1 MEVVWNLQYW
11 LKMSSPSKRREMDVM
26 KLMMSDY
33 NVETI
38 NDGLNEFNV
47 KFHGPKESLYEGGVW
62 KIRVELPDAYPFKSP
77 SIGFV
82 NKIFHPNV
90 DELSGSVCLDVIN
103 QSWSPMFNLLNIFEV
118 FLPQLLLYPNPS
130 DPLNGDA
137 ASLMMKDRKQYDQK
151 VKENPW
157 KSCSF
162 TFEIYAFLGPEAF
175 GSNPFSLKVGRNL
188 ASVCKLKMNRV
199 SIRVLP
205 ILIFL
210 LFNVSNSED
219 EEVKQSLVRFMD
231 KLAGV
236 TAKTDQSWGWNMTS
250 DPCIHKWKGV
260 SCDTQLQSV
269 KKVVLDGLN
278 LTGVLDIGSVCKA
291 SSLLV
296 FSIVKNNVAGL
307 ISEEMGNCKR
317 LTHLYLSGNR
327 LSGHLPDSLKELSN
341 LKRFDISNNNFS
353 GKVPD
358 LSRISKLITFYAQ
371 NNQLN
376 EEIPKLD
383 FSNLMQFNVSNNNFR
398 VHFLIKKK
406 LKEAK
411 ADFAKKGVNAYI
423 SSTYDVSKI
432 TEHKSENLASYEESK
447 AAMSPLVVLRSP
459 RAQGLRF
466 EDLLRAPAELLGKGK
481 HGSIY
486 KVMLDNG
493 STTLAVKRVKDW
505 SVTSQAFSRRMQRLH
520 QTRHPNILRSLAF
533 YSSKQEKLL
542 VYEYQ
547 PNGSLSKLLN
557 GSRNGQAFDWG
568 SRINVAATVAEALA
582 YMHEELSED
591 GIAHGNLKSA
601 NILFNNNMDPCVSE
615 YGLMISHSENPS
627 SNSHSNSFSLDP
639 ARIRTSF
646 KADIYG
652 FGVILLEL
660 VTGKPVQGDE
670 LELEWT
676 VEVFDKGLLL
686 EGASEER
693 LLILLQIA
701 LKCINPNPYE
711 RPNMDQV
718 AVMINT
724 LKDEEEKSSSH
735 V

>member
-1 MEVVWNLQYW
+1 
-11 LKMSSPSKRREMDVM
+11 
-26 KLMMSDY
+26 
-33 NVETI
+33 
-38 NDGLNEFNV
+38 
-47 KFHGPKESLYEGGVW
+47 
-62 KIRVELPDAYPFKSP
+62 
-77 SIGFV
+77 
-82 NKIFHPNV
+82 
-90 DELSGSVCLDVIN
+90 
-103 QSWSPMFNLLNIFEV
+103 
-118 FLPQLLLYPNPS
+118 
-130 DPLNGDA
+130 
-137 ASLMMKDRKQYDQK
+137 
-151 VKENPW
+151 
-157 KSCSF
+157 
-162 TFEIYAFLGPEAF
+162 
-175 GSNPFSLKVGRNL
+175 
-188 ASVCKLKMNRV
+188 MNRV

-210 LFNVSNSED
+210 LFNVSSSED

-231 KLAGV
+231 KLAAV
-236 TAKTDQSWGWNMTS
+236 TAKTDQSWGWNTTS

-260 SCDTQLQSV
+260 SCDTQLRSV

-296 FSIVKNNVAGL
+296 FSLVKNNVAGL

-317 LTHLYLSGNR
+317 LTHLYLSGNQ
-327 LSGHLPDSLKELSN
+327 LSGHLPDSVKELSN
-341 LKRFDISNNNFS
+341 LKRFDISSNNFS

-358 LSRISKLITFYAQ
+358 LSRISRLITFYAQ
-371 NNQLN
+371 NNQLSG
-376 EEIPKLD
+376 EIPKLD
-383 FSNLMQFNVSNNNFR
+383 FSNLMQFNVSNNNFSGPLPDVKGR
-398 VHFLIKKK
+398 FSAESWSGNPELGGEFISKESPPSAAAPLSPRKSEDSSRRLLLIYFGYAVLGLIILLVVAFILISKKK
-406 LKEAK
+406 LKEAE
-411 ADFAKKGVNAYI
+411 ADVAKKGVNAYT

-432 TEHKSENLASYEESK
+432 TEHKSEYSASYEETR
-447 AAMSPLVVLRSP
+447 AAPLVVLRSP
-459 RAQGLRF
+459 RAPGLRF

-505 SVTSQAFSRRMQRLH
+505 GVTSQAFSRRMQRLH

-547 PNGSLSKLLN
+547 PNGSLSKLLH
-557 GSRNGQAFDWG
+557 GSRNGQPFDWG

-591 GIAHGNLKSA
+591 GIAHGNLKSE

-670 LELEWT
+670 LELVEWVNSVVREEWT

-724 LKDEEEKSSSH
+724 LKDEEDKSSSY

>member
-1 MEVVWNLQYW
+1 
-11 LKMSSPSKRREMDVM
+11 
-26 KLMMSDY
+26 
-33 NVETI
+33 
-38 NDGLNEFNV
+38 
-47 KFHGPKESLYEGGVW
+47 
-62 KIRVELPDAYPFKSP
+62 
-77 SIGFV
+77 
-82 NKIFHPNV
+82 
-90 DELSGSVCLDVIN
+90 
-103 QSWSPMFNLLNIFEV
+103 
-118 FLPQLLLYPNPS
+118 
-130 DPLNGDA
+130 
-137 ASLMMKDRKQYDQK
+137 
-151 VKENPW
+151 
-157 KSCSF
+157 
-162 TFEIYAFLGPEAF
+162 
-175 GSNPFSLKVGRNL
+175 
-188 ASVCKLKMNRV
+188 MNRV

-205 ILIFL
+205 LLIFL

-219 EEVKQSLVRFMD
+219 EEVKQYLVRFMD

-250 DPCIHKWKGV
+250 DPCTHKWKGV
-260 SCDTQLQSV
+260 SCDTQLRSV

-296 FSIVKNNVAGL
+296 FSLVKNNVAGL

-371 NNQLN
+371 NNQLSG
-376 EEIPKLD
+376 EIPKLD
-383 FSNLMQFNVSNNNFR
+383 FSNLMQFNVSNNNFSGPLPDVKGR
-398 VHFLIKKK
+398 FSAESWSGNPELGGEFISKEFPPSAAAAPLSPRKSKDSSRRLLLIYFGYAVLGLIILLVVAFILISKKK
-406 LKEAK
+406 LKEAE
-411 ADFAKKGVNAYI
+411 ADVAKKGVNAYT
-423 SSTYDVSKI
+423 SSTYDVCKI
-432 TEHKSENLASYEESK
+432 TEHKSEYSASYEESR

-459 RAQGLRF
+459 RAQCLRF

-670 LELEWT
+670 LELIQWVNSVVREEWT

-686 EGASEER
+686 EGASEEM

-724 LKDEEEKSSSH
+724 LKDEEDKSSPY